1 MYGLP
6 AITCLLLA
14 ALFAIIGVVQL
25 LAPRFLRDAYA
36 RWDYS
41 QAVRVVT
48 GVLDIVAAAMLIDP
62 DLRAWGI
69 GLAAIL
75 TFGSV
80 VTLLNHRHYAA
91 AGAAVLMMV
100 ALVPAALAVPRADEV
115 RFAAPQRA
123 SWPIRDRAFFAEVP
137 GARCARFVDLA
148 AKPPGARCA
157 PFVDLAAKPPGRFG
171 VRKNDKTRILRAPP
185 L

>member
-1 MYGLP
+1 MNGLP
-6 AITCLLLA
+6 AIVCLLLA

-25 LAPRFLRDAYA
+25 SGPRFLRNAYA

-48 GVLDIVAAAMLIDP
+48 GMLDIVAAAMLIDP
-62 DLRAWGI
+62 NLRGWGI
-69 GLAAIL
+69 GLAAVL

-91 AGAAVLMMV
+91 AGAAILMMA

-115 RFAAPQRA
+115 RFITPPTR
-123 SWPIRDRAFFAEVP
+123 V
-137 GARCARFVDLA
+137 LA
-148 AKPPGARCA
+148 
-157 PFVDLAAKPPGRFG
+157 D
-171 VRKNDKTRILRAPP
+171 TR
-185 L
+185 